1 MAPWCLAVDSWF
13 LRSRGVSR
21 TKTEQCLHQYLG
33 VDFQYSAM
41 VGGLRQLG
49 SGLIDSRF
57 QRLERNVGRVLEVMD
72 RRAKKGAAATN
83 GFESRACRRFDNVF
97 RRLLRASLSDVQ

>member
-41 VGGLRQLG
+41 AEVTRQR
-49 SGLIDSRF
+49 IDGESVLDTGAQCF
-57 QRLERNVGRVLEVMD
+57 DGWLE
-72 RRAKKGAAATN
+72 
-83 GFESRACRRFDNVF
+83 
-97 RRLLRASLSDVQ
+97 